1 MFRGVDC
8 EVAIKL
14 FKQEKGTSY
23 EAICKDVEVEAS
35 TIQEI
40 SDRLMNKDVTI
51 KLFGIV
57 EGKLTKDFTEI
68 FEIPEGIRLVG
79 LVMHYEGGGD
89 LESLIH
95 PPITAGLAGAGL
107 RRSMD
112 IKSKLSL
119 L

>member
-1 MFRGVDC
+1 MKIIHKSEMSKKQIFLGVDKFFNVYRGILILRGVDC

-23 EAICKDVEVEAS
+23 EAMYKDVEVEAS

-51 KLFGIV
+51 KLIGIV
-57 EGKLTKDFTEI
+57 EGKL
-68 FEIPEGIRLVG
+68 
-79 LVMHYEGGGD
+79 
-89 LESLIH
+89 
-95 PPITAGLAGAGL
+95 L
-107 RRSMD
+107 RRISQ
-112 IKSKLSL
+112 KYLKFQKELGCL